1 MKSKK
6 KSTKAVTLLTRMEAL
21 LSDVLDE
28 CSAIEKSAEK
38 NVRALLLSAEKS
50 IAKAKDFIISLPPS
64 EVRPTAAK
72 SRKRRTA
79 KSKKRSMAHA
89 G

>member
-1 MKSKK
+1 MKPKK
-6 KSTKAVTLLTRMEAL
+6 KSTKAVTLLTRMESL

-38 NVRALLLSAEKS
+38 NVRELLVAAEES
-50 IAKAKDFIISLPPS
+50 IAKAKDFLSSLPPS
-64 EVRPTAAK
+64 AVTAAK
-72 SRKRRTA
+72 SRKRGTA
-79 KSKKRSMAHA
+79 KSKKRSVAHA